1 LRRHH
6 PQREADVDDFA
17 RQLLGGEPAT
27 LDDRVEADLLGVADA
42 LVELVE
48 DLAVVEIRCVDDVSG
63 SAECIGERMASGREP
78 LRMWKSRSSAT

>member
-1 LRRHH
+1 
-6 PQREADVDDFA
+6 
-17 RQLLGGEPAT
+17 
-27 LDDRVEADLLGVADA
+27 VADA
-42 LVELVE
+42 LVELAE